1 MRIKTVI
8 HRNPDAVIAT
18 FECPYCG
25 CTADRWS
32 DNSKDFQD
40 NIKCP
45 NCGKTEK
52 DIKK

>member
-8 HRNPDAVIAT
+8 HKNPNAVIAT

-25 CTADRWS
+25 CTVDRCS